1 MGLLSLGTPLHWND
15 AKQHAHKVR
24 KHGIQQF
31 INIYHKLKNRK
42 NDVLLWGDEVEYM
55 MVAFDHEN
63 QKARLSLRV
72 NEILPRLQE
81 EEVEAAK
88 KSLSIP
94 TAWRPEYGRYM
105 LEGTPGSPYEG
116 SIQDLLKVE
125 RNMKLRRQT
134 ARSHMRDN
142 EAPLTL
148 TSFPKLGSGDFLEPA
163 HPAKGDASRSLF
175 LPDEIINPH
184 ARFPLNRN
192 SERSLPTS
200 RRRRGSK
207 VAINIPI
214 YHDINTPKPFID
226 PSIPMDRGL
235 FPEDKEAAAGAA
247 LPDHIYMDAMGFGMG
262 CCCLQITFQAS
273 NILEARRLYDQLAP
287 LSPIMLA
294 LTAAAPIFRGLL
306 ADIDCRWTVIAQS
319 VDDRTP
325 QERGKEPLKDSRF
338 VINKSRY
345 DSIDSYLSLD
355 STFKAEYNDLDLVYD
370 REIYQTLRDH
380 DIDDQLA
387 RHISHLFIRDPL
399 VVFEELLEQDD
410 SVSSDHFENIQST
423 NWQTLRFKPPP
434 PGSEIGWRVEFRSM
448 EAQITDFENAA
459 FAIFVVLLTRAI
471 LTFNLNLYIPIS
483 KVDYNMNI
491 AHKRGAVLH
500 ERFYFRKNIFPKD
513 QDASPSVD
521 EESLLLS
528 IDEIINGKSGV
539 FVGLIPVI
547 YSYLSLINVDVET
560 SCTLRKYLDLIK
572 QRAEGSLLTTA
583 SWIRKFVDSH
593 PDYHHDSIISEKLN
607 YDLVSLVLRIDQGEY
622 DLVPEL
628 LNVSLMN

>member
-15 AKQHAHKVR
+15 AKNHADKVR

-31 INIYHKLKNRK
+31 INIYHNLKDRK

-63 QKARLSLRV
+63 EKARLSLRV
-72 NEILPRLQE
+72 HEFLPGLQE
-81 EEVEAAK
+81 EEIEAAK
-88 KSLSIP
+88 RSLTVP

-116 SIQDLLKVE
+116 SVHDLLKVE

-134 ARSHMRDN
+134 ARKHMREN

-148 TSFPKLGSGDFLEPA
+148 TSFPKLGSGDFLEPP

-184 ARFPLNRN
+184 ARFPTLTANI
-192 SERSLPTS
+192 

-214 YHDINTPKPFID
+214 YHDKNTPKPFID
-226 PSIPMDRGL
+226 PSIPADRGL
-235 FPEDKEAAAGAA
+235 FPEDKEASAGAA
-247 LPDHIYMDAMGFGMG
+247 LPDHIYMDSMGFGMG
-262 CCCLQITFQAS
+262 CNCLQITFQAS

-355 STFKAEYNDLDLVYD
+355 SSFKPEYNDLDLVYD
-370 REIYQTLRDH
+370 KEIYQTLRDNN
-380 DIDDQLA
+380 IDDLLA
-387 RHISHLFIRDPL
+387 KHVSHLFIRDPL
-399 VVFEELLEQDD
+399 VIFEELLEQDD
-410 SVSSDHFENIQST
+410 GVSSDHFENIQST

-434 PGSEIGWRVEFRSM
+434 PGSQIGWRVEFRSM
-448 EAQITDFENAA
+448 EAQITDFEKCG
-459 FAIFVVLLTRAI
+459 IC
-471 LTFNLNLYIPIS
+471 
-483 KVDYNMNI
+483 
-491 AHKRGAVLH
+491 
-500 ERFYFRKNIFPKD
+500 YFCCPF
-513 QDASPSVD
+513 DAG
-521 EESLLLS
+521 
-528 IDEIINGKSGV
+528 N
-539 FVGLIPVI
+539 
-547 YSYLSLINVDVET
+547 
-560 SCTLRKYLDLIK
+560 
-572 QRAEGSLLTTA
+572 
-583 SWIRKFVDSH
+583 
-593 PDYHHDSIISEKLN
+593 PDIQS
-607 YDLVSLVLRIDQGEY
+607 
-622 DLVPEL
+622 
-628 LNVSLMN
+628 